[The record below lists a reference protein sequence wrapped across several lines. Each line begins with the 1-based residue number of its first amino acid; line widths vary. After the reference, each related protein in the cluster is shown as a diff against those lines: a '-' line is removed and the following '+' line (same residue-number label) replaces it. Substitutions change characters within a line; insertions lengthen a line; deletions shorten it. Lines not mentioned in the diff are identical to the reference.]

1 MAREASSQGTDGD
14 KVVAKIWG
22 IIIIKFFKGALE
34 IGAAVSAVI
43 LDKVRKASIS
53 MKEMMQFSDRRMVPL
68 GS

>member
-43 LDKVRKASIS
+43 LDKVRKVFNLN
-53 MKEMMQFSDRRMVPL
+53 EGMVPL